1 MNFRLETMV
10 NTYNV
15 RSKAYLYHKWD
26 SLEIVLFNRTTTN
39 IQQQLEGINNDK

>member
-15 RSKAYLYHKWD
+15 RSKALSKKGQE
-26 SLEIVLFNRTTTN
+26 LAFIKPR
-39 IQQQLEGINNDK
+39 QQLTFQQLIEGMCND